1 MSLVAISPSTE
12 VLATRRLLYRRRKC
26 NLLFCRIVCHLQHRV
41 RIDRLPP
48 RMSSIS
54 TKCVCQGRSWQLPL
68 SFPLERYMNSS
79 VSEKRFQWDPCYVR
93 QAFSVYSEKND
104 PHVPEEPCT

>member
-68 SFPLERYMNSS
+68 SFPLERYMNFFFLVMRLPPRSTLFPYTMHLP
-79 VSEKRFQWDPCYVR
+79 V
-93 QAFSVYSEKND
+93 
-104 PHVPEEPCT
+104 